1 MPVTAPVMVPVP
13 TPVPDH
19 VPAELVVPF
28 DFRNDAAIRQ
38 DPYGY
43 IASLKDCPDI
53 FFSPDLG
60 GYWVVRT
67 SAAIDQVFSDHERF
81 TATSLAIPKRDDSVV
96 LIPNNFDP
104 PKHTA
109 YRKAM
114 ANNLFSPRALATIDP
129 DTRDFTLKLFD
140 AFTPG
145 RCEFVSEFAYKLPI
159 DTFLNL
165 MGADLSLR
173 DQCLSWIKL
182 IFRGETAEET
192 NQGFMDAYT
201 WVSQWLEEQLADPSR
216 NHGSM
221 FQALAQMTIEGRK
234 PEFDDLRSM
243 TLMLFSGGLDTITS
257 QMTHIMHFLAE
268 NPGHREYLLEN
279 PQEIPVAL
287 EELLRRFGISF
298 IGRAAAKDQTFHGV
312 FMKAGDVVCAGT
324 PIAGLDPEQWSDPL
338 TVDFQRGQGKRVKHL
353 GFGAGPHLCIGA
365 YLARK
370 QLTIMLEEL
379 LPRMPNLRIAPHATV
394 LENAAGATMMLKS
407 LPLEWDVAS

>member
-1 MPVTAPVMVPVP
+1 MNVPAPI
-13 TPVPDH
+13 PDH

-28 DFRNDAAIRQ
+28 DFRNDEAIRQ

-43 IASLKDCPDI
+43 IAGLKDCPDI

-60 GYWVVRT
+60 GYWVVRP
-67 SAAIDQVFSDHERF
+67 SAAISEVFSDHERF
-81 TATSLAIPKRDDSVV
+81 TATSLAIPKRDSSVV

-104 PKHTA
+104 PKHTT

-114 ANNLFSPRALATIDP
+114 ANSLFSPRALATIDA
-129 DTRDFTLKLFD
+129 DTRDFTVKLFE
-140 AFTPG
+140 AFAPG

-182 IFRGETAEET
+182 IFRGRTVEET
-192 NQGFMDAYT
+192 NQGFIEAYT
-201 WVSQWLEEQLADPSR
+201 WVSQWLEEQLAHPSR
-216 NHGSM
+216 NSGSM
-221 FQALAQMTIEGRK
+221 FQALAQMTIDGEK
-234 PEFDDLRSM
+234 PAFDDLRAM

-257 QMTHIMHFLAE
+257 QMTHIMRFLAE
-268 NPGHREYLLEN
+268 SPAHREYLLDKPE
-279 PQEIPVAL
+279 EIPVAL

-298 IGRAAAKDQTFHGV
+298 IGRAVAKDQTFHGV
-312 FMKAGDVVCAGT
+312 FMKEGDVVCAGT
-324 PIAGLDPEQWSDPL
+324 PIAGLDPNEWDDPL
-338 TVDFQRGQGKRVKHL
+338 AVDFQRGGGKRVKHL

-370 QLTIMLEEL
+370 QLTIMMEEL
-379 LPRMPNLRIAPHATV
+379 LPRMPKLRIAADTGAI
-394 LENAAGATMMLKS
+394 ENAAGATMMLRS
-407 LPLEWDVAS
+407 LPLAWDIAG

>member
-1 MPVTAPVMVPVP
+1 MTAPA
-13 TPVPDH
+13 TVPDH
-19 VPAELVVPF
+19 VPAHLVKSF
-28 DFRNDAAIRQ
+28 DFRNDKAISS

-43 IASLKDCPDI
+43 IASLNDCPEI

-60 GYWVVRT
+60 GYWIARST
-67 SAAIDQVFSDHERF
+67 DAIEEIFADHERF
-81 TATSLAIPKRDDSVV
+81 TATSLAIPKRDASVV

-129 DTRDFTLKLFD
+129 DTRAFTLKLFD
-140 AFTPG
+140 EFTPG

-182 IFRGETAEET
+182 IFRGQTVEET
-192 NQGFMDAYT
+192 NQGFIDAFS
-201 WVSQWLEEQLADPSR
+201 WVTEWLQQQLANPAA
-216 NHGSM
+216 NQGPM
-221 FQALAQMTIEGRK
+221 FQALMRMKIDGKR
-234 PEFDDLRSM
+234 PDFDDMRSM

-257 QMTHIMHFLAE
+257 QMTHIMRFLAE
-268 NPGHREYLLEN
+268 NPGHRDYLLQN
-279 PQEIPVAL
+279 PSAIPVAL

-298 IGRAAAKDQTFHGV
+298 IGRAAAKDQVFRGV
-312 FMKAGDVVCAGT
+312 VMKQGDVVCAGT
-324 PIAGLDPEQWSDPL
+324 PIAGLDADQWHNPL
-338 TVDFQRGQGKRVKHL
+338 EVDFDRAGGRRVKHL

-370 QLTIMLEEL
+370 QLTIMIEEL
-379 LPRMPNLRIAPHATV
+379 LPRMPDLRIAPDAGAIESH
-394 LENAAGATMMLKS
+394 AGATLMLKK
-407 LPLEWDVAS
+407 LPLEWNVAT